1 MNRLHRLVLFTGA
14 ALAICLTACNKERE
28 DNIIYTTADCEFS
41 IIVDNCT
48 ESIQVVI
55 EGGFNPDVTEVVSN
69 ADWLQARYLG
79 TIELEEYKD
88 PNTGFFWLSGGK
100 YPLLEL
106 SYETYDYLGG
116 YDERD
121 TDVVITTGSGNK
133 LTLHVTQGARNM
145 ESGEDKPDYC
155 FISSDR
161 GLLMVVNDGGGMGG
175 PRLSDIKSVNTDFE
189 ADWTKEEAIYLF
201 SGKGPEVVNGIK
213 GYTIVP
219 LPWAE
224 INESRLPDGEA
235 KKMLTNN
242 QWRLVLNYTG
252 NRSLP
257 DFNYFAM
264 YNPYVCKLRFFYY
277 LSSDANMKDINDH
290 LWAITIPTEWAA
302 AMERSYSLPY
312 DFTDHSKLS
321 NYRNSRFT
329 YLTTP
334 FTDDGR
340 FGSSG
345 NIVPESGWWAFDLD
359 LPVMHEIDQASLA
372 NKEISLRML
381 TFNKDQVSLHS
392 VVKADI
398 EGSFKG
404 KMNLDALW
412 KKPRSVSSVGTI
424 LSTITGLG
432 SDLASDDN
440 FSSYF
445 LDLMDPAKL
454 ANPYALGLSIASI
467 GLKGISGV
475 ITGLDEEETPDTSKT
490 GEMEGTINLGMNGTI
505 DTEGFIKGDRQA
517 GLKFP
522 TFTIGKLGPDAGI
535 GEGLWNLE
543 TTPTAYFTKTLLW
556 IEDEA
561 IRKACFKPD
570 EAGRAYGIDYF
581 FDLATVRLK
590 LNEKLFPKNK
600 IKALRIQMTPGGF
613 AGAYGESLTTR
624 KLLGISQDTPI
635 DIATPAFQERDWNKR
650 TLDVHD
656 RNYPLDPL
664 PADEVPTVPGL
675 NKLDDSYV
683 LLEAGHTGNGYTL
696 IGWGIKDTFV
706 YLPFWSHYQTDGTIE
721 NSLPELSIIVTLE
734 IQMEDGVRST
744 YTRTFPVRLEYV
756 ESLDDYNRL
765 INTSISRLTEV
776 PYADLLYSKD
786 RTVEKLMQREI
797 DLRGLWGF

>member
-1 MNRLHRLVLFTGA
+1 MNRLYRTILS
-14 ALAICLTACNKERE
+14 ALLCLTTCFTSCNK
-28 DNIIYTTADCEFS
+28 DKPIYTTADSEFY
-41 IIVDNCT
+41 IMVDNCS

-55 EGGFNPDVTEVVSN
+55 DGGFNPKVVEVVSD
-69 ADWLQARYLG
+69 ADWLRARYLG
-79 TIELEEYKD
+79 KVKLDKFSD
-88 PNTGFFWLSGGK
+88 PESGFFWLAGGV

-106 SYETYDYLGG
+106 SYDAYSYLDE
-116 YDERD
+116 YDERE
-121 TDVVITTGSGNK
+121 TDVRIKTESGNT
-133 LTLHVTQGARNM
+133 LTLHVKQG
-145 ESGEDKPDYC
+145 
-155 FISSDR
+155 DR
-161 GLLMVVNDGGGMGG
+161 GDEASDEKSDFCFVPTSKGLFMVVNNGGGMGG

-201 SGKGPEVVNGIK
+201 SGKGPEVVDGIK

-219 LPWAE
+219 LPWAD

-235 KKMLTNN
+235 KKMLADN

-252 NRSLP
+252 NRALP

-264 YNPYVCKLRFFYY
+264 YNPYVSKLRFFYY
-277 LSSDANMKDINDH
+277 LSGDANMKDINDH
-290 LWAITIPTEWAA
+290 LWAITIPSEWAA

-312 DFTDHSKLS
+312 DFPDHGKLS
-321 NYRNSRFT
+321 NYRNSRYT

-334 FTDDGR
+334 FTDEGR

-359 LPVMHEIDQASLA
+359 LPVMHHIDQASIA
-372 NKEISLRML
+372 KKEISLRML

-412 KKPRSVSSVGTI
+412 KKPRSISSVGTI

-432 SDLASDDN
+432 SDLAADDN

-445 LDLMDPAKL
+445 LDLMNPANI

-475 ITGLDEEETPDTSKT
+475 ITGLDEEEEVDSSKT

-522 TFTIGKLGPDAGI
+522 TFTIGKMAQDAGI

-543 TTPTAYFTKTLLW
+543 TTPVAYFTKTLLY
-556 IEDEA
+556 IEDQK
-561 IRKACFKPD
+561 IRNACFKPD
-570 EAGRAYGIDYF
+570 GAGRAYGIDYF
-581 FDLATVRLK
+581 FDLSTVRLK
-590 LNEKLFPKNK
+590 LNEKLFPKNQ
-600 IKALRIQMTPGGF
+600 IKYLHIHMAPVGF

-624 KLLGISQDTPI
+624 NLLGISQSSPI
-635 DIATPAFQERDWNKR
+635 VFATPAFQEKDWNKR
-650 TLDVHD
+650 TLNVKDMK
-656 RNYPLDPL
+656 YPIDPL
-664 PADEVPTVPGL
+664 PADMVPNIPGL
-675 NKLDDSYV
+675 KKLDDSFV
-683 LLEAGHTGNGYTL
+683 SLEAGNIGNGYTL
-696 IGWGIKDTFV
+696 IGWGVKDTFV
-706 YLPFWSHYQTDGTIE
+706 YMPFWSHYQENGQIE
-721 NSLPELSIIVTLE
+721 NDLPELSIIVTLE
-734 IQMEDGVRST
+734 IQMKNGFRGT

-756 ESLDDYNRL
+756 ESVNQYDDL
-765 INTSISRLTEV
+765 INKSISRLTEV
-776 PYADLLYSKD
+776 PYADLLYGND
-786 RTVEKLMQREI
+786 RTVEKMMQREI
-797 DLRGLWGF
+797 DLRDLWGF